1 MDPETVV
8 IIILNGMFYALSLF
22 LITIGLNILY
32 SFMRVLNI
40 AHGGLYAT
48 GAFLTWA
55 LMNAAAKAGYP
66 IYILWL
72 CIPAGAFLVG
82 LIGLVIEP
90 LLFKRLYRLR
100 EEYSLL
106 ATFGLMLV
114 FDDSLR
120 MIFGGS
126 PLSAN
131 QLYNW
136 MGTLTIL
143 GKAYPSYNFVI
154 YAFAI
159 AVALG
164 LWIFF
169 FKTKMGRILR
179 GTAQDREMS
188 TCLGVNVSILYTETF
203 FLAVFIAGLGGAIY
217 LPATNAYSGMG
228 FEPIVLSFA
237 VMIIGGLGS
246 LKGALV
252 AASMI
257 GLVRAF
263 GIALIPELELAVVF
277 LILIMTLI
285 FRPRGLFGKKFTRE
299 EK

>member
-1 MDPETVV
+1 MDPETIV
-8 IIILNGMFYALSLF
+8 IIILNGLYYAFSLF
-22 LITIGLNILY
+22 LIAIGLNILY
-32 SFMRVLNI
+32 GVLRVLNI
-40 AHGGLYAT
+40 AHGGFYAM
-48 GAFLTWA
+48 GAFFTWA
-55 LMNAAAKAGYP
+55 LMNAVAKANYP
-66 IYILWL
+66 IYVVWL

-82 LIGLVIEP
+82 LLGLLIEP
-90 LLFKRLYRLR
+90 TLFRRLYRLR

-114 FDDSLR
+114 LDDVLR

-136 MGTLTIL
+136 LGVTTIL
-143 GKAYPSYNFVI
+143 GKTYPTYNFAI
-154 YAFAI
+154 YLFAA

-164 LWIFF
+164 LWVFF
-169 FKTKMGRILR
+169 YKTKMGRILR

-188 TCLGVNVSILYTETF
+188 TCLGVNVSILYTETVF
-203 FLAVFIAGLGGAIY
+203 FTIFIVGLGGAIY
-217 LPATNAYSGMG
+217 LPATSAYSGMG
-228 FEPIVLSFA
+228 FESIVLSFV
-237 VMIIGGLGS
+237 VMIVGGLGS
-246 LKGALV
+246 LKGSIV
-252 AASMI
+252 ASLII

-263 GIALIPELELAVVF
+263 GIALIPSLELAFVF
-277 LILIMTLI
+277 VILVTTLI

>member
-1 MDPETVV
+1 MDTSTAV
-8 IIILNGMFYALSLF
+8 IIILNGLFYAFSLF
-22 LITIGLNILY
+22 LISIGLNMLY
-32 SFMRVLNI
+32 GLMRILNI
-40 AHGGLYAT
+40 AHGGLYAI
-48 GAFLTWA
+48 GAFSTWA
-55 LMNAAAKAGYP
+55 LMNAATKAGYP
-66 IYILWL
+66 IYVLWL
-72 CIPAGAFLVG
+72 CIPAGAFVVG
-82 LIGLVIEP
+82 LIGFFLEP
-90 LLFKRLYRLR
+90 TLFRRLYKLR

-114 FDDSLR
+114 FDDVLR

-136 MGTLTIL
+136 VGVETIL
-143 GKAYPSYNFVI
+143 GNAYPMYNFVI
-154 YAFAI
+154 YVFA
-159 AVALG
+159 ASVALG
-164 LWIFF
+164 LWAFF
-169 FKTKMGRILR
+169 YRTKMGRILR

-188 TCLGVNVSILYTETF
+188 TCLGVNASILYTQTF
-203 FLAVFIAGLGGAIY
+203 FLTIFIVGLGGAIY
-217 LPATNAYSGMG
+217 LPATSAYSGMG

-252 AASMI
+252 AASII

-277 LILIMTLI
+277 LILIITLI